1 MKKVL
6 KQSILALLVAGA
18 AGAASNSNETADPPK
33 EPIEAKHIY
42 PVVYDNGQILRGFK
56 KGDKIITYVSDDGTV
71 TTKDATEKDVE
82 SDPFKGVGL
91 VQAVVDLKGGIIQVA
106 DDLGKTIKAVNENTQ
121 LLDQHSEAI
130 TEIGDLVEDNSKA
143 IADLEK
149 TTDAHSENLKQLNEG
164 IETVGNQLNS
174 TIKAVNNNTA
184 LLDQHSEA
192 ITEIGGLVEDNSKA
206 IADLEKTSAAHSENL
221 DKLNKGIE
229 AVENNLN
236 DTAKTVQKNTEAV
249 TKNTEAVTKNAEA
262 VSKNA
267 EAVSK
272 NAELLSKHT
281 DAITK
286 TADLANENSQAI
298 ADLKRIA
305 NQDLSNIQN
314 KADKSEL
321 IALSKELKRGL
332 AAQAALNGLFQPY
345 SIGKANVTAAFGGYK
360 KYTAVA
366 IGTGY
371 RFNENFAAKAGVA
384 FTKGSTTYNAGVNFE
399 W

>member
-6 KQSILALLVAGA
+6 KQSIIALLVAGAAGA

-42 PVVYDNGQILRGFK
+42 PVVYDNGQILRGFQ
-56 KGDKIITYVSDDGTV
+56 KGDKIITDVDNDGRV
-71 TTKDATEKDVE
+71 TAREATEEDVE

-149 TTDAHSENLKQLNEG
+149 T
-164 IETVGNQLNS
+164 
-174 TIKAVNNNTA
+174 
-184 LLDQHSEA
+184 
-192 ITEIGGLVEDNSKA
+192 
-206 IADLEKTSAAHSENL
+206 SAAHSENL

-236 DTAKTVQKNTEAV
+236 DTVKTVQKNTEAVTKNTEAVTKNAEAVTKNTEAVTKNAEAVTKNTEAVTKNAEAV

>member
-6 KQSILALLVAGA
+6 KQSIIALLVAGA
-18 AGAASNSNETADPPK
+18 AGAAGAATNSNETATDDQTNK
-33 EPIEAKHIY
+33 PIEAKDIY
-42 PVVYDNGQILRGFK
+42 PIVYDNGQILRGFK
-56 KGDKIITYVSDDGTV
+56 EGDDIITDINESDGKAR
-71 TTKDATEKDVE
+71 TKKATKEDVE

-106 DDLGKTIKAVNENTQ
+106 DDLGKTIEAVNKNTK
-121 LLDQHSEAI
+121 LLDEHSEAI
-130 TEIGDLVEDNSKA
+130 TEIGD
-143 IADLEK
+143 
-149 TTDAHSENLKQLNEG
+149 
-164 IETVGNQLNS
+164 
-174 TIKAVNNNTA
+174 
-184 LLDQHSEA
+184 
-192 ITEIGGLVEDNSKA
+192 LVEDNSKA

-221 DKLNKGIE
+221 DKLNQGIE

-236 DTAKTVQKNTEAV
+236 DTVKTVQKNTEAV
-249 TKNTEAVTKNAEA
+249 TKNAEAVSKNAEA

>member
-1 MKKVL
+1 
-6 KQSILALLVAGA
+6 
-18 AGAASNSNETADPPK
+18 SNSNETANPPK
-33 EPIEAKHIY
+33 KPIEAKHIY
-42 PVVYDNGQILRGFK
+42 PVVYDNGQILRGFQ
-56 KGDKIITYVSDDGTV
+56 KGDKIITHVADDGTV
-71 TTKDATEKDVE
+71 TTKDATEEDVE

-91 VQAVVDLKGGIIQVA
+91 VQAVVDLKGGIIKVA
-106 DDLGKTIKAVNENTQ
+106 DDLGETIKAVNENTK
-121 LLDQHSEAI
+121 LLDEHSEAI

-149 TTDAHSENLKQLNEG
+149 TADAHSENLEQLNKG
-164 IETVGNQLNS
+164 IETVGNQLNN
-174 TIKAVNNNTA
+174 TINAVNNNTA

-221 DKLNKGIE
+221 DKLNQGIE

-236 DTAKTVQKNTEAV
+236 DTVKTVQKNTEAV
-249 TKNTEAVTKNAEA
+249 TKNAEAVTKNAEAVTKNAEA

>member
-6 KQSILALLVAGA
+6 KQSIIALLVAGA
-18 AGAASNSNETADPPK
+18 AGAAGAATNGGADDAAQDQNL
-33 EPIEAKHIY
+33 EAKDIY
-42 PVVYDNGQILRGFK
+42 PIVYDNGQILRGFK
-56 KGDKIITYVSDDGTV
+56 KGDKIITDVDDDGHV
-71 TTKDATEKDVE
+71 TAREATEDDVE

-91 VQAVVDLKGGIIQVA
+91 VQAVVDLKGGIIKVA
-106 DDLGKTIKAVNENTQ
+106 DDLGETIKAVNKNTQ
-121 LLDQHSEAI
+121 LLDEHSEAI

-149 TTDAHSENLKQLNEG
+149 TADAHSENLKQLNEG
-164 IETVGNQLNS
+164 IETVGNQLNN
-174 TIKAVNNNTA
+174 TINAVNNNTA

-221 DKLNKGIE
+221 DKLNQGIE

-236 DTAKTVQKNTEAV
+236 DTVKTVQKNTEAV
-249 TKNTEAVTKNAEA
+249 TKNTEAVT
-262 VSKNA
+262 KNA

>member
-1 MKKVL
+1 M
-6 KQSILALLVAGA
+6 
-18 AGAASNSNETADPPK
+18 
-33 EPIEAKHIY
+33 
-42 PVVYDNGQILRGFK
+42 
-56 KGDKIITYVSDDGTV
+56 
-71 TTKDATEKDVE
+71 
-82 SDPFKGVGL
+82 
-91 VQAVVDLKGGIIQVA
+91 
-106 DDLGKTIKAVNENTQ
+106 
-121 LLDQHSEAI
+121 
-130 TEIGDLVEDNSKA
+130 
-143 IADLEK
+143 EK
-149 TTDAHSENLKQLNEG
+149 TADAHSENLKQLNKG
-164 IETVGNQLNS
+164 IETVGNQLNN
-174 TIKAVNNNTA
+174 TINAVNNNTA

-236 DTAKTVQKNTEAV
+236 DTVKTVQKNTEAV

-262 VSKNA
+262 VTKNA